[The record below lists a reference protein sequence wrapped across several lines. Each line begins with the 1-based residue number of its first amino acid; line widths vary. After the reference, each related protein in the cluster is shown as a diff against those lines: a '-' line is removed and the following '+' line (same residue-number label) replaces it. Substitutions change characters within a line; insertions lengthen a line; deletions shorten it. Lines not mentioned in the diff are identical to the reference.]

1 MCGIVGIV
9 NGGRV
14 STGLLAGLQN
24 LEYRGYDS
32 VGIAT
37 LGRQGL
43 QRRRAQG
50 KITALRSVLKE
61 MPLDGPVGIGHTR
74 WATHGAPTE
83 RNAHPHIHGGIAVV
97 HNGIIE
103 NFKPL
108 RETLIEDGIVFQSD
122 TDSEVIPALIA
133 RYCDAG
139 LKPVQAIRAAASLLE
154 GQYALA
160 VLIEDLPGMAFATRQ
175 ESPLVIGG
183 NGREGLIAS
192 DMLAFAGRA
201 EEEVLIENGDIAVIT
216 RSRIDIFDAQD
227 TPAIRPV
234 RDCTALAQRVGKAGH
249 RHFMHKEIHEQK
261 VTVPTGLD
269 AQRLLSD
276 SPADRLPDSVVAAH
290 RLSLVACGTSYY
302 AGAVARDWIEDL
314 AGIPVDLD
322 IASEFRYRTRPI
334 GAGSAALFISQSG
347 ETADTLSC
355 LRMAKDLAIPTVSI
369 VNVPTSA
376 MAREADATI
385 ETLAGPEIGV
395 ASTKAFTAQLTA
407 LLSIAVEIGHR
418 NGSLSA
424 ERLARLTGSVSTL
437 PEKIQETLALEP
449 AIKKIAHTLVESR
462 SAIFVGRGMSYALAL
477 EGALKLKEI
486 SYIHAEGFAA
496 GELKHGPIA
505 LIDDQVPA
513 IVIAP
518 KDRHFQKT
526 LSNAQEVAA
535 RHGKLVVLSNAEG
548 CALLDSEATA
558 TIALPETD
566 AHQAPFLYAIA
577 LQMLAYHAALAKG
590 TDVDQPRNLAKSV
603 TVE

>member
-14 STGLLAGLQN
+14 APGLLAGLQN

-50 KITALRSVLKE
+50 KIAALRSVLKDS
-61 MPLDGPVGIGHTR
+61 PLDGPVGIGHTR

-103 NFKPL
+103 NFKQL
-108 RETLIEDGIVFQSD
+108 RDDLIEDGLIFQSD
-122 TDSEVIPALIA
+122 TDSEVVPALIA
-133 RYCDAG
+133 RYRNAG
-139 LKPVQAIRAAASLLE
+139 MKPVQAIRAAASHLE

-160 VLIEDLPGMAFATRQ
+160 VLAEDLPGMAFAIRQ

-183 NGREGLIAS
+183 NGRESLIAS

-201 EEEVLIENGDIAVIT
+201 QEEVLIENGDIAVIT
-216 RSRIDIFDAQD
+216 RSRIDIFDED
-227 TPAIRPV
+227 DVPAIRPV

-249 RHFMHKEIHEQK
+249 RHFMHKEIHEQR
-261 VTVPTGLD
+261 VTIPQGLE
-269 AQRLLSD
+269 AQKLGANAPSDRL
-276 SPADRLPDSVVAAH
+276 PEAVAKADRLA
-290 RLSLVACGTSYY
+290 LIACGTSYY

-314 AGIPVDLD
+314 AGVPVDLD

-334 GAGSAALFISQSG
+334 GKGSAALFISQSG

-355 LRMAKDLAIPTVSI
+355 LRMAKELNAPTVSI

-395 ASTKAFTAQLTA
+395 ASTKAFTSQLTA
-407 LLSIAVEIGHR
+407 LLSVAVEIGRR
-418 NGSLSA
+418 NGTLSEEVSA
-424 ERLARLTGSVSTL
+424 EISASLNTL
-437 PEKIQETLALEP
+437 PTQLEEVLNLEQKIKDVAG
-449 AIKKIAHTLVESR
+449 TLVESR
-462 SAIFVGRGMSYALAL
+462 SAVFVGRGMSHALAM

-526 LSNAQEVAA
+526 LSNAQEIAA
-535 RHGKLVVLSNAEG
+535 RNGKLIVLSNAQG
-548 CALLDSEATA
+548 CAMLESEAA
-558 TIALPETD
+558 STIALPESD
-566 AHQAPFLYAIA
+566 AYQAPFLYAIA
-577 LQMLAYHAALAKG
+577 LQILAYHAALAKG